1 MIFKVILQTLKN
13 FIKITE
19 VFTMMNYTNPDAP
32 VSGGNWLANTYAPY
46 QQTPVYSVGY
56 APQNPFA
63 NINDASRRTMV
74 SNPAL
79 AYGQLQPPVQNG
91 TTQTVMQ
98 PFSSYPPST
107 PATSSL
113 NQLAVTH
120 ASGNTAAMTQNNPWA
135 TPATT
140 PNFVAPMAAPQTA
153 APVPSLG
160 YGSAIAPTLTY
171 DFASTA
177 WDKKN
182 GSPWPQPTEFTMN
195 TPMVNWNQYSATPS
209 VNGYYAPTTANTLQP
224 QYPTNYNTTPISSDW
239 TAICETNF
247 KQQY

>member
-1 MIFKVILQTLKN
+1 
-13 FIKITE
+13 
-19 VFTMMNYTNPDAP
+19 MMNYTNPDAP
-32 VSGGNWLANTYAPY
+32 VSGGNWLANTYAPF
-46 QQTPVYSVGY
+46 QQAPVYSVGY

-79 AYGQLQPPVQNG
+79 AYGQIQPPVQNS

-98 PFSSYPPST
+98 PFSSYPPAT

-113 NQLAVTH
+113 NQLAVTTQ

-135 TPATT
+135 TPAVQPT
-140 PNFVAPMAAPQTA
+140 PSSFVAPMSAPQVQ
-153 APVPSLG
+153 PLVPSLG
-160 YGSAIAPTLTY
+160 YGSTITPTLTY
-171 DFASTA
+171 DFSSTTA

-182 GSPWPQPTEFTMN
+182 GSPWPQPAEFTMN
-195 TPMVNWNQYSATPS
+195 TPVVNWNQYSSSPS
-209 VNGYYAPTTANTLQP
+209 VNGYYAPSTANTLQP
-224 QYPTNYNTTPISSDW
+224 QYPTNFSTTPITSDW